1 MTKED
6 NTPTPSTTRRVL
18 GYIAALAITAAFI
31 LFGAPVLFKLG
42 LDLGGSYSV
51 VMAGIIAAIVLIA
64 AIPALPPIQAM
75 LLGQEPA
82 SARTFVRL
90 YLDTLLLLLLQL
102 VGMGLALPFIVLE
115 MVVILAL
122 VFVPLGPASLV
133 VYILQQSGVD
143 VGSPQPGQDVA
154 LYMAAS
160 MGILLG
166 EIFYW
171 KWLRSRVNKA
181 REWILDKWV
190 EGIAALRG

>member
-31 LFGAPVLFKLG
+31 LFGAPVLFKLA